1 MPNLSESHP
10 TNHDN
15 IALTAYTSS
24 NSKSISSESLKNKL
38 SKSTIVPKIIKAL
51 KSCT

>member
-10 TNHDN
+10 TKHDN